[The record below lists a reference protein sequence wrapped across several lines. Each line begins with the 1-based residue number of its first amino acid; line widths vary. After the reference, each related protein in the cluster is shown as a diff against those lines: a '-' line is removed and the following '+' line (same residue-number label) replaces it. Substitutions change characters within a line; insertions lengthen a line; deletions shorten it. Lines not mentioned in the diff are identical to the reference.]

1 MDFPITLN
9 VDNETTMYINKNN
22 NKVSIS
28 ILKETENQKLLIIRS
43 VEDIIDALSNQ
54 GMKKVNLSSRRKK

>member
-28 ILKETENQKLLIIRS
+28 ILKETEKQKLLIIRS
-43 VEDIIDALSNQ
+43 VEEIVNALTNDI
-54 GMKKVNLSSRRKK
+54 KKVKLTSKRKK